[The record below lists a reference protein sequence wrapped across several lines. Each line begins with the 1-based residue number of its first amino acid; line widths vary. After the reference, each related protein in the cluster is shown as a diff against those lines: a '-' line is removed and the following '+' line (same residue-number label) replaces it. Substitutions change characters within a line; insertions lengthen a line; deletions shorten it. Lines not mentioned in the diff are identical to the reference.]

1 MAYELNYRGMS
12 FQVLHSILVSSLSL
26 SFMVVVIH
34 LAQKQ
39 KISFRYAAG
48 WISLFGVGLL
58 GGIVVPLVEP
68 LADLL
73 HLAPIS
79 IVVGSAVLALLAI
92 CVQLTV
98 SISGLQHQVRQLA
111 EKIAL
116 NDIETKK
123 QQGSDSE

>member
-1 MAYELNYRGMS
+1 MVGG
-12 FQVLHSILVSSLSL
+12 LSL
-26 SFMVVVIH
+26 ASIVVVFS

-48 WISLFGVGLL
+48 WMILFGVGLL
-58 GGIVVPLVEP
+58 GGIVVPLVAP
-68 LADLL
+68 LADFLN
-73 HLAPIS
+73 LAPIS

-116 NDIETKK
+116 NDLETKK

>member
-1 MAYELNYRGMS
+1 MRP
-12 FQVLHSILVSSLSL
+12 QVIHAAIVGSLSL
-26 SFMVVVIH
+26 ALMVIVF
-34 LAQKQ
+34 LMAQKQ

-48 WISLFGVGLL
+48 WTILFGVGLL

-116 NDIETKK
+116 NDLETKK

>member
-1 MAYELNYRGMS
+1 
-12 FQVLHSILVSSLSL
+12 VIHSLIVGSLSL
-26 SFMVVVIH
+26 ALMVGVFL

-39 KISFRYAAG
+39 KISFRYAVG
-48 WISLFGVGLL
+48 WIVLLCVGLL
-58 GGIVVPLVEP
+58 GGIVVPLAAP

-73 HLAPIS
+73 NLAPIS

-98 SISGLQHQVRQLA
+98 SISGLQSQVRQLA

-116 NDIETKK
+116 NDLEAKN
-123 QQGSDSE
+123 QRSSESE

>member
-1 MAYELNYRGMS
+1 MS
-12 FQVLHSILVSSLSL
+12 SETIHSLLVSSLGL
-26 SFMVVVIH
+26 ALMILVIL
-34 LAQKQ
+34 LAQRQ
-39 KISFRYAAG
+39 KISYRYAAG
-48 WISLFGVGLL
+48 WMILFGVGLL
-58 GGIVVPLVEP
+58 GGIVVPLVAP
-68 LADLL
+68 LADFLN
-73 HLAPIS
+73 LAPIS

-116 NDIETKK
+116 NDLETKK